1 MYADWWYA
9 WTLTYLMG
17 THRDVFIVLK
27 KSLKWVPILGW
38 VSTAAPPP
46 ADRADSGRM
55 YAQGMQFFNFI
66 FLARSWASD
75 RLELSRSLSWLARR
89 AEKEDSPLTF
99 ILYPEGTLVSKDTRP
114 VSKKYADKLGIVCRA
129 PRFPIDSCIDAS
141 AAARHDAHP
150 AAPFDGPALL
160 AALAR
165 APHTE
170 PAAARHHR
178 GLPRSAPP
186 RVAARRGPSGLC

>member
-1 MYADWWYA
+1 MYLAGSRPCSCRRRQSGSPTTKFVYLLNGYLVRPYSQINSQIYADWWYA

-75 RLELSRSLSWLARR
+75 RLDLSRSLSWLARC

-114 VSKKYADKLGIVCRA
+114 VSKKYADKLGIVRKATRCMR
-129 PRFPIDSCIDAS
+129 PCSHCYS
-141 AAARHDAHP
+141 
-150 AAPFDGPALL
+150 
-160 AALAR
+160 
-165 APHTE
+165 
-170 PAAARHHR
+170 
-178 GLPRSAPP
+178 
-186 RVAARRGPSGLC
+186 V